1 MGIFDF
7 LKKKKETEL
16 PLPPPP
22 GSPDMTFTGDIESIR
37 APQETESTQSYTPR
51 EENADELLELP
62 ELPPA
67 LPAPSQFNRPLPK
80 LEEKEEAPKKDIIY
94 DRTISPQEERPT
106 IQPLGPTFVA
116 VDDYRRIITDT
127 NTVRAKLMNAEN
139 FARRLGD
146 IKNTE
151 ERAFEKWRGYLEDV
165 EKKMNYVDQLIA
177 KAQR

>member
-1 MGIFDF
+1 MGMFDF

-22 GSPDMTFTGDIESIR
+22 SAPDMQFQSDIAPIR
-37 APQETESTQSYTPR
+37 APGEMEPQPLPM
-51 EENADELLELP
+51 EEVHELELP

-67 LPAPSQFNRPLPK
+67 LPAPRADIRPMAPPA
-80 LEEKEEAPKKDIIY
+80 EEQEEHKDIIY
-94 DRTISPQEERPT
+94 DRTINPPEEKPTIRAERPN
-106 IQPLGPTFVA
+106 FVA
-116 VDDYRRIITDT
+116 VDDYRQIITDT

-139 FARRLGD
+139 FARRLSD

>member
-1 MGIFDF
+1 MGMFDF

-22 GSPDMTFTGDIESIR
+22 SAPDMTFQGDIEPIR
-37 APQETESTQSYTPR
+37 APQEQAPMEH
-51 EENADELLELP
+51 ELDLP

-67 LPAPSQFNRPLPK
+67 LPAPRADVKPMNFAPV
-80 LEEKEEAPKKDIIY
+80 EEEPKDIIY
-94 DRTISPQEERPT
+94 DRTINPPEEKPTIRAERPN
-106 IQPLGPTFVA
+106 FVA
-116 VDDYRRIITDT
+116 VDDYRQIITDT

-139 FARRLGD
+139 FARRLSD

>member
-1 MGIFDF
+1 MGMFDF

-22 GSPDMTFTGDIESIR
+22 SAPDTQFQGDIAPIR
-37 APQETESTQSYTPR
+37 APGEMEPQPLPM
-51 EENADELLELP
+51 EEVHELELP

-67 LPAPSQFNRPLPK
+67 LPAPRADIKPITMPV
-80 LEEKEEAPKKDIIY
+80 EEEHEAPKDIIY
-94 DRTISPQEERPT
+94 DRTINPPEEKPT
-106 IQPLGPTFVA
+106 VRAEKPSFIA

-139 FARRLGD
+139 FARRLSD

>member
-1 MGIFDF
+1 MGMFDF

-22 GSPDMTFTGDIESIR
+22 SAPDIQFQGDIEPIR
-37 APQETESTQSYTPR
+37 APEMPQQAMQV
-51 EENADELLELP
+51 EEKHELDLP

-67 LPAPSQFNRPLPK
+67 LPAPRADIRSMAPMPEEEHETPK
-80 LEEKEEAPKKDIIY
+80 NIIY
-94 DRTISPQEERPT
+94 DRTINPPEEKPVIRT
-106 IQPLGPTFVA
+106 EKPTFVA
-116 VDDYRRIITDT
+116 VDDYRKIITDT

-139 FARRLGD
+139 FARRLSD

>member
-1 MGIFDF
+1 MGILDF

-22 GSPDMTFTGDIESIR
+22 GAPDMDFSGDIAPIR
-37 APQETESTQSYTPR
+37 APQEMEPTQPFEQM
-51 EENADELLELP
+51 EEPEQFDELP

-67 LPAPSQFNRPLPK
+67 LPAPNQYNRPLPR
-80 LEEKEEAPKKDIIY
+80 LTEQEEEPKRDLVF
-94 DRTISPQEERPT
+94 DRTINPIEERPT
-106 IQPLGPTFVA
+106 TAPQGPTFVA

-127 NTVRAKLMNAEN
+127 NTVRAKLMNAES

-151 ERAFEKWRGYLEDV
+151 EKAFERWRSYLEDV

>member
-1 MGIFDF
+1 MGMFDF
-7 LKKKKETEL
+7 LKKRKETEL

-22 GSPDMTFTGDIESIR
+22 SAPDMTFQSDIEPIR
-37 APQETESTQSYTPR
+37 APQAEMPHETMPPV
-51 EENADELLELP
+51 EETHDLDLP

-67 LPAPSQFNRPLPK
+67 LPAPRADIRPIQMPV
-80 LEEKEEAPKKDIIY
+80 EEEHEEPKDIIY
-94 DRTISPQEERPT
+94 DRTINPQEEKPVIRTEKPSF
-106 IQPLGPTFVA
+106 IA

-139 FARRLGD
+139 FARRLSD

-151 ERAFEKWRGYLEDV
+151 ERAFEKWQGYLEDV